1 MASYD
6 LSYVR
11 NLTPQIY
18 RFKLNGT
25 NFIPL
30 LVFNINEELTLSDSW
45 TFPSFSTAEAY
56 NFLGDEN
63 VTGVSGIDITTSPYS
78 VGYYTYLL
86 SDKIHIQY
94 DSSLDY
100 IKCYVSPDFTNVIV
114 QSAVIRSARYCTLN
128 GFAFAIMVT
137 PGGVPFLAQNF
148 LITYRSS
155 TGISIPADDNKGY
168 ILQDSSVNVT
178 GNASTY
184 GLNTSTQQN
193 QAATLFNGAKL
204 YDPDDPFNGAD
215 DSSPNGGG
223 GNMDYDSDDDD
234 FPALPTNTVSDSGF
248 VTLYAPT
255 AAQLKSLADY
265 LWSDTFSLDSFKKL
279 FNNPMDCI
287 LGLSLVPVNLPH
299 GTAKEI
305 TVGNLVSTVS
315 CDTCTTQYVYVDCG
329 SIEVSPESFTNS
341 YLDFSPYTQIML
353 YLPYI
358 GTQPLDT
365 DEVMG
370 STIHVRYHIDVL
382 TGAMCCFVKIT
393 NKNPI
398 SGSSATHVL
407 YTYMGQCCESVPL
420 SSDQWGN
427 TIGAIMQ
434 AAAAIG
440 GVVAT
445 AASGGAAAP
454 AAAATLTT
462 ATTATVNAA
471 TSMKPTVNHSGSLG
485 GGGGMMAQRTPK
497 LIMKAPY
504 ISKPSKQQNYTG
516 YPVNQTKKLSACS
529 EFTQVQNINLVISA
543 EGVGA
548 TQAELTEIENLLIS
562 GVYI

>member
-1 MASYD
+1 MANYTFDYSQPLLYKYTINAAD
-6 LSYVR
+6 
-11 NLTPQIY
+11 P
-18 RFKLNGT
+18 LNY
-25 NFIPL
+25 IPL
-30 LVFNINEELTLSDSW
+30 IVFDVPNEISVGDTFNAPDPSIFNLWGQTLPVSIAGANSIREI
-45 TFPSFSTAEAY
+45 FVY
-56 NFLGDEN
+56 KDEN
-63 VTGVSGIDITTSPYS
+63 LEFSVYNESGSYFTVKNIFLDNKSLIYPPSSGGHGYCHVAGIIRTPSNVAFLCLKGSINCTNDTGAYLPTDVSKGSMTFDITTN
-78 VGYYTYLL
+78 TYLGVATVTTAT
-86 SDKIHIQY
+86 S
-94 DSSLDY
+94 
-100 IKCYVSPDFTNVIV
+100 NWNIV
-114 QSAVIRSARYCTLN
+114 
-128 GFAFAIMVT
+128 
-137 PGGVPFLAQNF
+137 
-148 LITYRSS
+148 
-155 TGISIPADDNKGY
+155 
-168 ILQDSSVNVT
+168 
-178 GNASTY
+178 AST
-184 GLNTSTQQN
+184 L
-193 QAATLFNGAKL
+193 LEGAKL

-215 DSSPNGGG
+215 DSAPNGGG
-223 GNMDYDSDDDD
+223 GNMDYSSDEDD
-234 FPALPTNTVSDSGF
+234 FPDLPTNTVADSGF

-255 AAQLKSLADY
+255 ATQLKSLADY

-329 SIEVSPESFTNS
+329 SITVSPSSFTNS
-341 YLDFSPYTQIML
+341 YLDFSPYTQMSI

-358 GTQPLDT
+358 GVEPLDV
-365 DEVMG
+365 DECMG
-370 STIHVRYHIDVL
+370 ATIHVRYHIDVL
-382 TGAMCCFVKIT
+382 TGAMCCFVKVT
-393 NKNPI
+393 NTNPI

-445 AASGGAAAP
+445 AATGGAAAP
-454 AAAATLTT
+454 AAAAQLTM

-497 LIMKAPY
+497 LIMKAPN
-504 ISKPSKQQNYTG
+504 ISKPTSQQNYTG

-529 EFTQVQNINLVISA
+529 GFTQVQNINLSVS
-543 EGVGA
+543 GA
-548 TQAELTEIENLLIS
+548 TQAELNEIENLLTK
-562 GVYI
+562 GVII